1 LPFKSPGGNEDLKAL
16 AEGLSEKVVTGLSR
30 FSYLRVIA
38 RSSTERYSNES
49 GDVRAIGKE
58 LGANYVLE
66 ASLRHAGSKLR
77 LAAQLVDTVSGVH
90 LWAETYERAFTPES
104 LFELQDDLVPRI
116 VATIADQY
124 GVLPR
129 AMGETLRGKRD
140 EELTPHDAVLRAF
153 SYLSRFAP
161 EERVPAR
168 EILEGAVRQSPNAA
182 ECWAMLAIFYRAEY
196 TAGYDD
202 APDLLDRAL
211 AVAQRA
217 VDLAPM
223 HALGHSALAGV
234 HFFLKNKVAF
244 RVEAERALALN
255 PYDAASKAILGLLFA
270 AAGEWD
276 KGCAMVESAMQL
288 NPNCPGYFYVA
299 RCWNSYRLGKYEETL
314 EAVARAN
321 LRYSFHMFA
330 IQAAALGQLDRRE
343 EGRNAVQTLLK
354 LRPDFATVARH
365 EYYKWLD
372 DENVESII
380 DGLRKAGLEMPPPN
394 EP

>member
-1 LPFKSPGGNEDLKAL
+1 M
-16 AEGLSEKVVTGLSR
+16 
-30 FSYLRVIA
+30 
-38 RSSTERYSNES
+38 
-49 GDVRAIGKE
+49 
-58 LGANYVLE
+58 LE
-66 ASLRHAGSKLR
+66 ASLRQAGSELR

-140 EELTPHDAVLRAF
+140 EELTPHDAVLRTF

-168 EILEGAVRQSPNAA
+168 EILERAVRQSPNAA
-182 ECWAMLAIFYRAEY
+182 ECWAVLAIFYRAEY

-211 AVAQRA
+211 AAAQRA

-234 HFFLKNKVAF
+234 HFFRKNKVAF
-244 RVEAERALALN
+244 RVEAERAFRAFEPLRR
-255 PYDAASKAILGLLFA
+255 SF
-270 AAGEWD
+270 
-276 KGCAMVESAMQL
+276 ES
-288 NPNCPGYFYVA
+288 NTRPA
-299 RCWNSYRLGKYEETL
+299 RRC
-314 EAVARAN
+314 
-321 LRYSFHMFA
+321 
-330 IQAAALGQLDRRE
+330 RRRM
-343 EGRNAVQTLLK
+343 G
-354 LRPDFATVARH
+354 
-365 EYYKWLD
+365 
-372 DENVESII
+372 
-380 DGLRKAGLEMPPPN
+380 
-394 EP
+394 